1 MTPITADPAS
11 LAEHIEEL
19 AATTGY
25 LAEELKVP
33 TAMAMKFYRSLLG
46 DATVTFKQAVTD
58 EILASQRATNEALAA
73 ALNMRGVK
81 E

>member
-11 LAEHIEEL
+11 LVKRIKEL
-19 AATTGY
+19 RITFRY
-25 LAEELKVP
+25 LIRELKVP
-33 TAMAMKFYRSLLG
+33 AETALQFYDSLIS
-46 DATVTFKQAVTD
+46 DAALAFKQAVTD

-73 ALNMRGVK
+73 ALNMRGVR